1 MHSLKDEKDLASADA
16 EGVWS
21 PDIEQSFQEA
31 LAIYPPCGRRKII
44 LSDEGKMYGKFDRIN
59 WQRALFVY
67 ILFYP
72 DCVRDITLS
81 FLYLHHLTGF
91 WLPPP
96 LSLSLSRQSFEIS
109 SSMQRHA
116 RLDFGLSKFE
126 IQMQSTTFGQVQ
138 PLDVFTLYLIQKV
151 KYFQRGKKIKTI

>member
-59 WQRALFVY
+59 WQRALFFFSFSS
-67 ILFYP
+67 ILTV
-72 DCVRDITLS
+72 CVISLS
-81 FLYLHHLTGF
+81 LF
-91 WLPPP
+91 P
-96 LSLSLSRQSFEIS
+96 LSPSSNWILAPPSLSRQSFEIS

-116 RLDFGLSKFE
+116 RLNFGLSKFVNPNALDN
-126 IQMQSTTFGQVQ
+126 IWTSSTIGC
-138 PLDVFTLYLIQKV
+138 I
-151 KYFQRGKKIKTI
+151 YFSILFNKK

>member
-96 LSLSLSRQSFEIS
+96 LSLSLDSLLKSHHQCR
-109 SSMQRHA
+109 
-116 RLDFGLSKFE
+116 D
-126 IQMQSTTFGQVQ
+126 
-138 PLDVFTLYLIQKV
+138 TLN
-151 KYFQRGKKIKTI
+151 